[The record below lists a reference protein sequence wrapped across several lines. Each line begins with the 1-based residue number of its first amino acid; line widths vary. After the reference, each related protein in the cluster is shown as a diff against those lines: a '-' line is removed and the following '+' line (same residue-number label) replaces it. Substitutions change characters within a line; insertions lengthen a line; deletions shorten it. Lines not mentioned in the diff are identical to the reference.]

1 MKIIYLFTLILF
13 IPYSFKG
20 QYVNY
25 SQFYSSPLNLN
36 PAMTGVGEYGRIGFI
51 YRNQWPSINQG
62 YHYISSWADYNL
74 SQNNF
79 SIGLSFSN
87 ETENVS
93 NLSTTHIS
101 PSLAYEINLSYKWI
115 LKSGIQM
122 SYTNSNFNNQ
132 NLIFYDQ
139 FGSNGVINPTAE
151 NIINFQNKN
160 YINLAIGILSYSK
173 KTWLGVSIF
182 NISEPDISFSGDTY
196 KLERL
201 YSFHGGYNFE
211 NIGLSPS
218 FHFKKISSFKQLD
231 IGTYIKMTPLSIGI
245 WYRGIPINDNNNLES
260 LIGSLNLN
268 AGNFNVSYSYDYNL
282 SELSGSSGGS
292 HEISIIYEFNFLGKK
307 LPPKNVRFLECPVPN
322 F

>member
-36 PAMTGVGEYGRIGFI
+36 PALTGVGEYGRIGFI

-79 SIGLSFSN
+79 SIGLNFSN

-115 LKSGIQM
+115 LKSGMQI

-132 NLIFYDQ
+132 NLINRVAAGEGFPNDLRPMALRGPLVIQGWGYDL
-139 FGSNGVINPTAE
+139 NGKPIP
-151 NIINFQNKN
+151 NKADN
-160 YINLAIGILSYSK
+160 EANALALAIA
-173 KTWLGVSIF
+173 LG
-182 NISEPDISFSGDTY
+182 
-196 KLERL
+196 
-201 YSFHGGYNFE
+201 
-211 NIGLSPS
+211 
-218 FHFKKISSFKQLD
+218 
-231 IGTYIKMTPLSIGI
+231 
-245 WYRGIPINDNNNLES
+245 
-260 LIGSLNLN
+260 
-268 AGNFNVSYSYDYNL
+268 
-282 SELSGSSGGS
+282 
-292 HEISIIYEFNFLGKK
+292 
-307 LPPKNVRFLECPVPN
+307 
-322 F
+322 